1 MGFTFTLDLED
12 HRSSPSQA
20 PRHAPVVHD
29 LLERLEAIG
38 VQGTFFVVGTLAESE
53 PELIRTIAAQG
64 HELALHDWD
73 HTQLDRSDPDTL
85 RATATK
91 GREVLGD
98 LAGTEI
104 RGYRAATFS
113 LTADTVW
120 ATDVLAEVGFTYSSS
135 VLAAANPLYGFPEA
149 PRHAFGWPSGLL
161 ELPAP
166 LADLGVTEVPLGGTY
181 LRILPA
187 ALLRRRLG
195 TTDVPFVYC
204 HPYDFDPDEPF
215 WWEPVAGKL
224 APLLWV
230 GRGRLW
236 SKMQVLLADAGPPLG
251 ERVAALDELPTFHPS
266 AADSTGSGARRAI
279 AEPERERGGGSQL
292 DMVHRLPVA
301 PCVDRRSYL
310 CDLAIGRSVT
320 HVGFVDQ
327 GYRAMQDR
335 TGTWLHGHLAATAR
349 TLVGLDLDEV
359 GVADARAAG
368 FEAHAVD
375 CRDADAVAA
384 AGVEP
389 AEIVIAGEIIEH
401 LDAPGPFLDGLHHLV
416 ADDGRLVV
424 TTPNAAGLF
433 NTVAALAHREVNH
446 PDHVVSFTWRTLT
459 RLLADHDF
467 EVVESATFVPAV
479 KEGGVLGAG
488 ARAITGVERLAGRLG
503 RPFLADGLI
512 VVCRS
517 LRRDH

>member
-1 MGFTFTLDLED
+1 MGLTFTLDLED
-12 HRSSPSQA
+12 HRLSSADA

-29 LLERLEAIG
+29 LLGRLDGLG
-38 VQGTFFVVGTLAESE
+38 VRGTFFVVGTLAEAE
-53 PELIRTIAAQG
+53 PALVRTIAEHG

-73 HTQLDRSDPDTL
+73 HTQLDRTDPDTL

-91 GREVLGD
+91 GRDVLGD

-113 LTADTVW
+113 LTAATTW
-120 ATDVLAEVGFTYSSS
+120 AADVLAEVGFSYSSS

-149 PRHAFGWPSGLL
+149 PRGAFRWPSGLV

-166 LADLGVTEVPLGGTY
+166 LAHLAVTEVPLGGTY
-181 LRILPA
+181 LRLLPA
-187 ALLRRRLG
+187 GLLRRRLG
-195 TTDVPFVYC
+195 ATDVPFVYC

-230 GRGRLW
+230 GRRRLW
-236 SKMQVLLADAGPPLG
+236 SKMETLLADAGPPLA
-251 ERVAALDELPTFHPS
+251 ERVPALGPLPTFRGP
-266 AADSTGSGARRAI
+266 T
-279 AEPERERGGGSQL
+279 AEPASDGSQL
-292 DMVHRLPVA
+292 DMVHRLPAA
-301 PCVDRRSYL
+301 PCVDRASFL
-310 CDLAIGRSVT
+310 CDLAAGRSVT

-335 TGTWLHGHLAATAR
+335 SGTWLHGHLARTAR
-349 TLVGLDLDEV
+349 TLVGLDLDQA

-375 CRDADAVAA
+375 CRDAAAVAA

-389 AEIVIAGEIIEH
+389 AEVVIAGEVIEH

-416 ADDGRLVV
+416 ADDGRLVI

-433 NTVAALAHREVNH
+433 NTVAALANREVNH
-446 PDHVVSFTWRTLT
+446 PDHVVSFTWRTLH
-459 RLLADHDF
+459 RLLADHDL
-467 EVVESATFVPAV
+467 EVVQSATFVPAV
-479 KEGGVLGAG
+479 KEGGIRGAG

-517 LRRDH
+517 LRPDR